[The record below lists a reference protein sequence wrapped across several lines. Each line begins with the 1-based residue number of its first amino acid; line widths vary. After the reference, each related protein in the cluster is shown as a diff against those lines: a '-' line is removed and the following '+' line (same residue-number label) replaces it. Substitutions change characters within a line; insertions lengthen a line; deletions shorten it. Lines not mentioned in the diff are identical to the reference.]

1 MFLINDFKICKTSF
15 VELLNLQNREV
26 LENVIVLFTNY
37 LSHKND
43 ENIRFLWEI
52 VYFRE
57 KIEFSELYTF

>member
-15 VELLNLQNREV
+15 VELLNLQTRQV

-43 ENIRFLWEI
+43 ENIRFL
-52 VYFRE
+52 
-57 KIEFSELYTF
+57 

>member
-15 VELLNLQNREV
+15 VELLNLQNRQV
-26 LENVIVLFTNY
+26 LEIVIVLFTNY
-37 LSHKND
+37 LYLKND

-57 KIEFSELYTF
+57 KI

>member
-15 VELLNLQNREV
+15 VELLNLQNRQV
-26 LENVIVLFTNY
+26 LEIVIVLFTNY
-37 LSHKND
+37 LSLKND

-57 KIEFSELYTF
+57 KI